1 MIMFKIRHTTEQ
13 EGTNPVSMIAQR
25 CDELAF
31 IKTRGDLGRAIAEI
45 VLSYSPR
52 DLMRMKGNFSEKI
65 RDFNPTYR
73 KALEEAVSSH
83 LNGTYQ
89 NVRLMNQQGSF
100 SSMRDPVPEDSPG
113 YWHMVVAQCRTG
125 DEEEAR
131 LRFLKFL
138 LSGFCMLVENR
149 PGHPVG
155 MPFPGGDKVESIDG
169 AYYCPVRTKANDV
182 DAALCPYCPA
192 LQTPEA
198 GYLKPPLHASEHRKQ
213 EYIRNCFDRHHFN
226 G

>member
-1 MIMFKIRHTTEQ
+1 MST
-13 EGTNPVSMIAQR
+13 VAQH
-25 CDELAF
+25 CDELASM
-31 IKTRGDLGRAIAEI
+31 KTRGDLGRVIAEI

-52 DLMRMKGNFSEKI
+52 DLMRMKWNFSEKI
-65 RDFNPTYR
+65 RELSPTYR
-73 KALEEAVSSH
+73 RALEEAISGH
-83 LNGTYQ
+83 LHGTYHD
-89 NVRLMNQQGSF
+89 VRLMSRQGRF
-100 SSMRDPVPEDSPG
+100 LSMHDPVPEHSRG
-113 YWHMVVAQCRTG
+113 YWSMVVAQCRMG

-149 PGHPVG
+149 PGHPAG
-155 MPFPGGDKVESIDG
+155 MPFPGGDKVERIDG
-169 AYYCPVRTKANDV
+169 VYYCPVRTKANDV

-198 GYLKPPLHASEHRKQ
+198 GYLRPPVHASEHRKQ
-213 EYIRNCFDRHHFN
+213 EYIRTCFDRHHFN